1 MSINDL
7 VDGHAGFTALQLT
20 HQVGYQLHNFITPV
34 ESKQSK
40 NKQWESEVLWR
51 EQTQLVAVIEKE
63 DCFINL

>member
-40 NKQWESEVLWR
+40 NKQWESEVL
-51 EQTQLVAVIEKE
+51 
-63 DCFINL
+63 